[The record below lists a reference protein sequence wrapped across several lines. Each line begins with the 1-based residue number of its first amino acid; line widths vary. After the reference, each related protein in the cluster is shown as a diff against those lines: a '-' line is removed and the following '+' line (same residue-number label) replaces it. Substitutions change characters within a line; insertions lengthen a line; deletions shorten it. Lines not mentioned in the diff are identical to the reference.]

1 MIAGGQDG
9 LDRLY
14 AMVWPSN
21 PEPQASVPPAVSL
34 TLDDERVLDL
44 AFRATNRQETARLY
58 AGDTSGC
65 GGDHSAADLAL
76 LSRLAFYSQ
85 DPNQLDRLFRR
96 SGLYRE
102 KWERQDYRNRTI
114 QRALHQRETYNP
126 ARTREAPAES
136 PSKPPEVTYVTADTS
151 TDARIAALEA
161 RVADLERKLAEER
174 AARSELVYALR
185 NKAVKTERGT
195 AIAAACILEHKKS
208 QDPAGVELPGKGN
221 GWHRV
226 YLDAVAEQA
235 GCSPQRASAHLDRL
249 AEWGVLEKAVHW
261 GSRDRIN
268 PETGE
273 ITREGVKEMYLRTEQ
288 PLSHTL
294 ATLATIE
301 PEKPQ
306 TWGGK
311 RPKACPDHPEAG
323 TVKRWSLH
331 CQECDRLLD
340 EGETFKR
347 PEYQDDTYP
356 DKHADELVPTV
367 PTPTAQDDLSRL
379 SGGLPAPTLTTMG
392 QDDPRP
398 PAFSRE
404 LTGLPMFAPAP
415 KLCTCCEDPAFCTR
429 LGRCPFAEHLKPQAR
444 APEVNQ

>member
-1 MIAGGQDG
+1 MIAGGQEG

-14 AMVWPSN
+14 ALVWP
-21 PEPQASVPPAVSL
+21 PKPAPQASAPPAVSPSFDVD
-34 TLDDERVLDL
+34 TVLDRAFGATNGAENARLFAGDLCGYPSESEARAALLRRLVFWTQDPTVLESLLRASGRDSSRFDERRG
-44 AFRATNRQETARLY
+44 AETF
-58 AGDTSGC
+58 
-65 GGDHSAADLAL
+65 AAYEV
-76 LSRLAFYSQ
+76 R
-85 DPNQLDRLFRR
+85 
-96 SGLYRE
+96 
-102 KWERQDYRNRTI
+102 
-114 QRALHQRETYNP
+114 RALESYSGATYDP
-126 ARTREAPAES
+126 ARAES
-136 PSKPPEVTYVTADTS
+136 RSKPPDVTYVTTDTS

-195 AIAAACILEHKKS
+195 AIAAACLLEHKKG
-208 QDPAGVELPGKGN
+208 QDPAGVELPGKGG
-221 GWHRV
+221 GWHHV

-249 AEWGVLEKAVHW
+249 AEWGVLEKTLHW

-294 ATLATIE
+294 AVLATIE

-323 TVKRWSLH
+323 TVKHWSLH

-340 EGETFKR
+340 EGEDHQRPPTFQDEGSSIVSAVVVNPSFQDESRGKR
-347 PEYQDDTYP
+347 S
-356 DKHADELVPTV
+356 VRTV
-367 PTPTAQDDLSRL
+367 PIRAWGASDDS
-379 SGGLPAPTLTTMG
+379 
-392 QDDPRP
+392 
-398 PAFSRE
+398 
-404 LTGLPMFAPAP
+404 
-415 KLCTCCEDPAFCTR
+415 K
-429 LGRCPFAEHLKPQAR
+429 
-444 APEVNQ
+444 